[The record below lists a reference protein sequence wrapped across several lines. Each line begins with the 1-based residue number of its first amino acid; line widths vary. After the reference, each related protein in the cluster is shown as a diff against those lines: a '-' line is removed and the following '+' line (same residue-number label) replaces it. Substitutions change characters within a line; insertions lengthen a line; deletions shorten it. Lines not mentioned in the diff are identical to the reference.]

1 MAHTNAGWPTN
12 IPAGSDALNTADDQL
27 RRLRLDLKERFN
39 DIVDDITADPIVIKS
54 SLIPTASIAHVYEG
68 AALSIL
74 TGVALTVNW
83 FAETIDTG
91 SFHDNDTNRSRLTIT
106 DAGYYQLYS
115 SLDLTSG
122 ATADAVGLME
132 IRKNAAST
140 VATVNMHHVG
150 GNTTQTFRIGVIVL
164 AAANDYYEIRFL
176 QSSGDTWTMGS
187 ATDESF
193 FEIIKLADV

>member
-1 MAHTNAGWPTN
+1 MAYSNAWSN
-12 IPAGSDALNTADDQL
+12 IIPAGSDALNTADDQI
-27 RRLRLDLKERFN
+27 RQVRLDVQERMD
-39 DIVDDITADPIVIKS
+39 DIVDDWTADPIVVKS
-54 SLIPTASIAHVYEG
+54 DVIPTASLAHVYEG

-74 TGVALTVNW
+74 SGVALTVNW
-83 FAETIDTG
+83 FAETIGTG
-91 SFHDNDTNRSRLTIT
+91 SFHDNVTNKSRLTIT

-150 GNTTQTFRIGVIVL
+150 GTTAQTYRIGVIVL
-164 AAANDYYEIRFL
+164 AAAADYYEIRFT
-176 QSSGDTWTMGS
+176 QSSGDTWTMSS
-187 ATDESF
+187 ATDKSF
-193 FEIIKLADV
+193 FEITKLANV

>member
-1 MAHTNAGWPTN
+1 MAYTDVWTTVAPTG
-12 IPAGSDALNTADDQL
+12 AAAANTADDEI
-27 RRLRLDLKERFN
+27 RKLRLDIEERLEEFLIA
-39 DIVDDITADPIVIKS
+39 DMTADPVVANS
-54 SLIPTASIAHVYEG
+54 ALVPTGQLAHVYEG

-106 DAGYYQLYS
+106 DAGYYQLYA

-150 GNTTQTFRIGVIVL
+150 GTTTQTFLIGVKVL
-164 AAANDYYEIRFL
+164 AAAADYYEIRFT

-187 ATDESF
+187 ATDKSF
-193 FEIIKLADV
+193 FEIIKLAAA

>member
-1 MAHTNAGWPTN
+1 MAHTNAWSN
-12 IPAGSDALNTADDQL
+12 VVPAGSDPLNTADDQI
-27 RRLRLDLKERFN
+27 RRLRLDIQERM
-39 DIVDDITADPIVIKS
+39 DEVVDDWTADPVVPKTTILV
-54 SLIPTASIAHVYEG
+54 AHVYEG

-164 AAANDYYEIRFL
+164 AAADDYYEIRFT
-176 QSSGDTWTMGS
+176 QSSGDTWTMS
-187 ATDESF
+187 SSTDKSF
-193 FEIIKLADV
+193 FEITKLADV